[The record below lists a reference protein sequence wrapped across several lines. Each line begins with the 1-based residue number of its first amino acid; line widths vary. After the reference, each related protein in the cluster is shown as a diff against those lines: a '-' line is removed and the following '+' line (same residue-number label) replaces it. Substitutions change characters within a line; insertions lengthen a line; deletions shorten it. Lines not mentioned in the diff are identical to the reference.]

1 MKKLIL
7 SLTMMLATL
16 CTKAQGK
23 DYYLPMTG
31 IEFIFEVS
39 RKGPIDNTEYAFVS
53 VRTSLFGLPD
63 ESKHYKAVINKKNS
77 IEYICKSDEGILLGV
92 NKNVTQPKQEK
103 AKEIKERTSSQPDIV
118 EISVIYVPVKEV
130 ERVPLCHLLSD
141 QGVFIGEGDPA
152 KTYYLTIKDNHDI
165 YNPQATVKMS
175 KAGKDNPNINV
186 NLPGKATMIIEKG
199 ENFISS
205 QELYLGQFGRVE
217 AIDSKFFSKDSDFTL
232 ELSPITGGI
241 KLLK

>member
-1 MKKLIL
+1 
-7 SLTMMLATL
+7 MMLATL

-92 NKNVTQPKQEK
+92 NKNVTKPKQEK

-141 QGVFIGEGDPA
+141 
-152 KTYYLTIKDNHDI
+152 YLTIKDNHDI

-175 KAGKDNPNINV
+175 KAGKNNPNINV

-199 ENFISS
+199 KNFISS
-205 QELYLGQFGRVE
+205 QEMYLGQFGRVE

-241 KLLK
+241 KLLR

>member
-1 MKKLIL
+1 M
-7 SLTMMLATL
+7 
-16 CTKAQGK
+16 
-23 DYYLPMTG
+23 
-31 IEFIFEVS
+31 
-39 RKGPIDNTEYAFVS
+39 
-53 VRTSLFGLPD
+53 
-63 ESKHYKAVINKKNS
+63 
-77 IEYICKSDEGILLGV
+77 
-92 NKNVTQPKQEK
+92 NKNVTQPKHEK

-130 ERVPLCHLLSD
+130 ERVPLCHLISD

-175 KAGKDNPNINV
+175 KAGKSNPNINV

-205 QELYLGQFGRVE
+205 QEMYLGQFGRVE
-217 AIDSKFFSKDSDFTL
+217 AIDSKFFTKGSDFTL

-241 KLLK
+241 KLLR